1 MIGCN
6 VLFFLYK
13 VSYIDQVEDKKS
25 QNKKM
30 ESIMNNTHRC
40 NAFPKPAALISFLG
54 FPFRDVP

>member
-30 ESIMNNTHRC
+30 EFIMNIY
-40 NAFPKPAALISFLG
+40 APL
-54 FPFRDVP
+54 